1 MLKESN
7 KKVQKKLKIKEL
19 ALIAT
24 EKINE
29 NKILLENISLY
40 QLKIDGIKSMLNKK
54 NKNENSEIKEESNS
68 TEIKTNEDTS
78 ENNYSI
84 KNEFEVYYK
93 QLKNFVENLKET
105 NKKLLRKY
113 ENNINIIFDES
124 SLDNINLGN
133 YRNDNFILYY
143 DLPPK
148 NDIIK
153 RLTENIINSRR
164 HSVFREFKRE
174 NLIRPDDCE
183 NYINNENLYLQ
194 RDLQIECKH
203 YNKCINKIKKKVKN
217 FKKIQQSEKCLKEI
231 IDYFQKEKK
240 IKLDEDKSYSIFNKK
255 KNKEEKNN
263 KLSFSSNKKK
273 SINNKRKNN
282 MKNNNYN
289 SITIDELGKKYQF
302 ENDFMEY
309 GGGSNND
316 QTYLPNQG
324 GINKFLFDNDFE
336 NDSNEKEKKKEKGF
350 KKKFNFQTL
359 DELFDIYNEE
369 SEKEVIIH
377 DELHSDDEVVFEKK
391 IKNKVRINTMYLQ
404 EIKKKVPNL
413 YLNQIEFN
421 KKKIMNDADL
431 YSYQRREYFKQN
443 IDENIKLLRK
453 RIKKLKKRLA
463 NNKEK
468 LEAFIAFDK
477 KMQEKYEVLKPL
489 KVQNSLKDYNIS
501 FMRKEFY
508 NFRNKK
514 YDIIDEVDEK
524 NYENEEKK
532 NDDYDENDEDV
543 DDYSDEMRKRNK
555 NKYNKNKVLM
565 TEVNDEEGK
574 YDYGKMYENDDNKP
588 KSK

>member
-1 MLKESN
+1 MLKKNN

-24 EKINE
+24 EKIKE

-40 QLKIDGIKSMLNKK
+40 QLKIDGIKSILNKK

-84 KNEFEVYYK
+84 KNEFEIYHK

-524 NYENEEKK
+524 NYENEKKK

>member
-40 QLKIDGIKSMLNKK
+40 QLKIDGIKSILNKK

-84 KNEFEVYYK
+84 KNEFEVYHK

-514 YDIIDEVDEK
+514 NDVIAEVDEK
-524 NYENEEKK
+524 KYENEK
-532 NDDYDENDEDV
+532 NDENSEEEGDA
-543 DDYSDEMRKRNK
+543 DDYSDEMRRRNK

>member
-40 QLKIDGIKSMLNKK
+40 QLKIDGIKSILNKK

-124 SLDNINLGN
+124 SSDNINLGN

-174 NLIRPDDCE
+174 NFIRPDDCE

-302 ENDFMEY
+302 ENDFIEY

>member
-1 MLKESN
+1 M
-7 KKVQKKLKIKEL
+7 
-19 ALIAT
+19 
-24 EKINE
+24 
-29 NKILLENISLY
+29 
-40 QLKIDGIKSMLNKK
+40 
-54 NKNENSEIKEESNS
+54 
-68 TEIKTNEDTS
+68 
-78 ENNYSI
+78 
-84 KNEFEVYYK
+84 
-93 QLKNFVENLKET
+93 KNFVENLKET

-391 IKNKVRINTMYLQ
+391 IKNKERINTMYLQ

-463 NNKEK
+463 NHKEK

>member
-1 MLKESN
+1 MN
-7 KKVQKKLKIKEL
+7 
-19 ALIAT
+19 
-24 EKINE
+24 
-29 NKILLENISLY
+29 
-40 QLKIDGIKSMLNKK
+40 
-54 NKNENSEIKEESNS
+54 
-68 TEIKTNEDTS
+68 
-78 ENNYSI
+78 
-84 KNEFEVYYK
+84 
-93 QLKNFVENLKET
+93 
-105 NKKLLRKY
+105 
-113 ENNINIIFDES
+113 
-124 SLDNINLGN
+124 
-133 YRNDNFILYY
+133 
-143 DLPPK
+143 
-148 NDIIK
+148 
-153 RLTENIINSRR
+153 
-164 HSVFREFKRE
+164 
-174 NLIRPDDCE
+174 
-183 NYINNENLYLQ
+183 
-194 RDLQIECKH
+194 
-203 YNKCINKIKKKVKN
+203 
-217 FKKIQQSEKCLKEI
+217 
-231 IDYFQKEKK
+231 
-240 IKLDEDKSYSIFNKK
+240 
-255 KNKEEKNN
+255 
-263 KLSFSSNKKK
+263 
-273 SINNKRKNN
+273 
-282 MKNNNYN
+282 NNNYN

-302 ENDFMEY
+302 EEDFNDL
-309 GGGSNND
+309 GGGYNDD
-316 QTYLPNQG
+316 QTYMANKG
-324 GINKFLFDNDFE
+324 GINNLLFSNDNE
-336 NDSNEKEKKKEKGF
+336 TKNKIEKKKEKEKEV
-350 KKKFNFQTL
+350 KKKFKFLTV
-359 DELFDIYNEE
+359 DELFDLENDEG
-369 SEKEVIIH
+369 EKEVIIQ

-391 IKNKVRINTMYLQ
+391 IKNKVRISTMYLS
-404 EIKKKVPNL
+404 EIKKTVPNL

-421 KKKIMNDADL
+421 KKKIMNEADL

>member
-40 QLKIDGIKSMLNKK
+40 QLKIDGIKSILNKK

-68 TEIKTNEDTS
+68 AEIKTNEDTS

-174 NLIRPDDCE
+174 NFIRPDDCE

>member
-1 MLKESN
+1 
-7 KKVQKKLKIKEL
+7 
-19 ALIAT
+19 
-24 EKINE
+24 
-29 NKILLENISLY
+29 
-40 QLKIDGIKSMLNKK
+40 
-54 NKNENSEIKEESNS
+54 
-68 TEIKTNEDTS
+68 
-78 ENNYSI
+78 
-84 KNEFEVYYK
+84 
-93 QLKNFVENLKET
+93 
-105 NKKLLRKY
+105 
-113 ENNINIIFDES
+113 
-124 SLDNINLGN
+124 
-133 YRNDNFILYY
+133 
-143 DLPPK
+143 
-148 NDIIK
+148 
-153 RLTENIINSRR
+153 
-164 HSVFREFKRE
+164 
-174 NLIRPDDCE
+174 
-183 NYINNENLYLQ
+183 
-194 RDLQIECKH
+194 
-203 YNKCINKIKKKVKN
+203 
-217 FKKIQQSEKCLKEI
+217 
-231 IDYFQKEKK
+231 
-240 IKLDEDKSYSIFNKK
+240 
-255 KNKEEKNN
+255 
-263 KLSFSSNKKK
+263 
-273 SINNKRKNN
+273 

-302 ENDFMEY
+302 ENDFIEY

-477 KMQEKYEVLKPL
+477 K
-489 KVQNSLKDYNIS
+489 
-501 FMRKEFY
+501 
-508 NFRNKK
+508 
-514 YDIIDEVDEK
+514 
-524 NYENEEKK
+524 
-532 NDDYDENDEDV
+532 
-543 DDYSDEMRKRNK
+543 
-555 NKYNKNKVLM
+555 
-565 TEVNDEEGK
+565 
-574 YDYGKMYENDDNKP
+574 
-588 KSK
+588 